1 MWFAGLI
8 ILAHNIIPHHHHFE
22 VNFAGE
28 VETHICCHDHSEDE
42 DLDHHHHDH
51 TDLNSHECTEH
62 DHNSDHQPCHFNVE
76 TTTSLSK
83 ISLDL
88 FAQDVLNGQFFFFP
102 NEEEKLAESQTI
114 IYSSVIHELKPLR
127 GPPSMG

>member
-8 ILAHNIIPHHHHFE
+8 ILAHNIVPHHHHFE
-22 VNFAGE
+22 VNLTGE
-28 VETHICCHDHSEDE
+28 VKTQLCCHDHFHGDDHS
-42 DLDHHHHDH
+42 HHHHEGFDI
-51 TDLNSHECTEH
+51 HECTEH
-62 DHNSDHQPCHFNVE
+62 DHENDHIPCHFNIE

-88 FAQDVLNGQFFFFP
+88 FAKDILNGQFFYFP
-102 NEEEKLAESQTI
+102 TEEEKLAEGQI
-114 IYSSVIHELKPLR
+114 LIYSSVIHELKPLR